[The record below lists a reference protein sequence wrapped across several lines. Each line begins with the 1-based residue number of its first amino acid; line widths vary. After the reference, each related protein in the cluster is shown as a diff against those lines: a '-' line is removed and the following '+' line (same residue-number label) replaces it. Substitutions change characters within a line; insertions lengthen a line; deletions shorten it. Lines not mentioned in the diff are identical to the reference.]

1 MGLSLPEANFAL
13 VGMAGLMSGVMQA
26 PMTAIFLIAE
36 ITGGYA
42 LLMPLIIVSAISF
55 ATIRI
60 FEPYSIYSKRLA
72 KKGDLLTH
80 DSDRA
85 VLTLLQTNELI
96 ERDFVP
102 IGTDDTL
109 GSLVKVVAHSKRNL
123 YPVVDKNNMLQGVI
137 SLDDIREIMF
147 STELYDKTY
156 VFNLMKEP
164 QTVVTDTDR
173 MEAVM
178 EKFDR
183 SGAWNL
189 PVVDTV
195 GRYQGFVSKSKI
207 FSSYR
212 QRLQDVSCD

>member
-1 MGLSLPEANFAL
+1 
-13 VGMAGLMSGVMQA
+13 
-26 PMTAIFLIAE
+26 
-36 ITGGYA
+36 
-42 LLMPLIIVSAISF
+42 
-55 ATIRI
+55 
-60 FEPYSIYSKRLA
+60 
-72 KKGDLLTH
+72 
-80 DSDRA
+80 
-85 VLTLLQTNELI
+85 
-96 ERDFVP
+96 
-102 IGTDDTL
+102 
-109 GSLVKVVAHSKRNL
+109 
-123 YPVVDKNNMLQGVI
+123 MLQGVI